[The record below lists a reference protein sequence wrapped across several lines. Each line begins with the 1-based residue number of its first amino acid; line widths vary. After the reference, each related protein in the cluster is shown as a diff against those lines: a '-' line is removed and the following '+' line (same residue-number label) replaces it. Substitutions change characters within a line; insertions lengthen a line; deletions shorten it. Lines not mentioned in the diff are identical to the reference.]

1 MKSFIVVVLVVAV
14 MLNFQVEGQGIPPC
28 VTNLVGCVDYL
39 NTTTT
44 PPATCCVPL
53 KEAITDQ
60 LPCLCNVYNDPA
72 FLKSLGINVTQ
83 AIELPARCGIAF
95 SISECSGSPAPS
107 PFLISPMPQMQPGGS
122 TTPGN
127 PTTPSAPS
135 PSSAGQSAA
144 ATFSCLFIMAAAV
157 LYLA

>member
-95 SISECSGSPAPS
+95 SISECSGS
-107 PFLISPMPQMQPGGS
+107 

>member
-95 SISECSGSPAPS
+95 SISECSGDC
-107 PFLISPMPQMQPGGS
+107 FVDLW
-122 TTPGN
+122 N
-127 PTTPSAPS
+127 
-135 PSSAGQSAA
+135 
-144 ATFSCLFIMAAAV
+144 FF
-157 LYLA
+157 